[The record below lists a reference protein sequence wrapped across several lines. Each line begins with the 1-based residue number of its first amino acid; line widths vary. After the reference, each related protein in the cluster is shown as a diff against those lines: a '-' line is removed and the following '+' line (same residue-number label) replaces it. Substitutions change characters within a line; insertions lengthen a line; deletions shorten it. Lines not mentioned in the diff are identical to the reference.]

1 MKIEDL
7 KDKKI
12 LIVGYG
18 VEGHETEKFLKHHFP
33 NATIGIADKSQ
44 GENYL
49 DVQSNYDLVIKSPG
63 IHKSKITIPYT
74 TATNIF
80 FANIKN
86 TTIGVTGS
94 KGKSTTASLIY
105 AILKHAGKKVHL
117 LGNITHKLDDL
128 GKPLLSELTHN
139 HGEDEIFVCELSSHQ
154 LDDLEHSPHIAVFTS
169 FFPEHMDFHGSVE
182 NYFNAKKNIIQH
194 STNADYFIYNPHF
207 DVLKNLTKETKATSI
222 PFTKDSEELLA
233 QTPLLGE
240 HNKDN
245 MRAAITVA
253 KLFNV
258 PDDKIAEAFKN
269 FKSLPHRLEKI
280 GPYKGLTFYDDAIST
295 TPQSTIKA
303 IESIPN
309 ISTLFLGGQ
318 DRGFDFTEL
327 AKVISTTEG
336 IHNLVIFPESG
347 GKILSA
353 IQELTKREFTI
364 LRTKDMEEAVIFAYK
379 NSPTG
384 TSVTLSTGSPSY
396 SVWKN
401 FEEKGNLFK
410 EFVRKHATDSIK

>member
-7 KDKKI
+7 KNKKI

-18 VEGHETEKFLKHHFP
+18 VEGHETEKFLKYHFP
-33 NATIGIADKSQ
+33 NTPIGIADQSQ

-49 DVQSNYDLVIKSPG
+49 DIQNKYDLAIKSPG

-86 TTIGVTGS
+86 TTVGVTGS

-105 AILKHAGKKVHL
+105 TILKHAGKKVHL

-128 GKPLLSELTHN
+128 GKPLLSELTHS
-139 HGEDEIFVCELSSHQ
+139 HGNDEIFVCELSSHQ

-182 NYFNAKKNIIQH
+182 NYLDAKKNIIRH
-194 STNADYFIYNPHF
+194 STSADYFIYNPQF
-207 DVLKNLTKETKATSI
+207 NVIKNLANETKANSL
-222 PFTKDSEELLA
+222 PFTKDYDNLLE
-233 QTPLLGE
+233 QSSLLGD

-253 KLFNV
+253 KLFTI
-258 PDDKIAEAFKN
+258 DDDTIKEALHKFIP
-269 FKSLPHRLEKI
+269 LPHRLEKI
-280 GPYKGLTFYDDAIST
+280 GPYKGITFYDDAIST

-318 DRGFDFTEL
+318 DRGFDFEEL
-327 AKVISTTEG
+327 GIVIAKTST
-336 IHNLVIFPESG
+336 IQNLIIFPESG
-347 GKILSA
+347 EKILNI
-353 IQELTKREFTI
+353 IQKKTKRKFTI
-364 LRTKDMEEAVIFAYK
+364 LKTKEDRK
-379 NSPTG
+379 
-384 TSVTLSTGSPSY
+384 SV
-396 SVWKN
+396 V
-401 FEEKGNLFK
+401 
-410 EFVRKHATDSIK
+410 